1 MLIKQYLVV
10 YTVIREMALLYVS
23 ICAGMGVSAACMIGA
38 GDRLFHAS
46 SVLLDWIFYL
56 ACPAVGSLAVGL
68 LQGLYCRR
76 HPILWSF
83 VGFAGALTA
92 IGIPLFNDVCDGNYL
107 GPIFPYLLVSS
118 GFSVVGFIIA
128 RLISMAWATRS
139 GRLPLAQTPIP
150 IDLSIMWII
159 TGIVG
164 ALAGNEA
171 WAMVFRGASESGLV
185 KICSALIALVVF
197 AACMRFFLASQRDQP
212 DLP

>member
-1 MLIKQYLVV
+1 MFLRQHLVA
-10 YTVIREMALLYVS
+10 YTIIREMALLYVS
-23 ICAGMGVSAACMIGA
+23 ICAGMGVSVACMIGA
-38 GDRLFHAS
+38 GDRLFHAP
-46 SVLLDWIFYL
+46 SVLLGWIFYL
-56 ACPAVGSLAVGL
+56 ACPAVGSLTVGL

-92 IGIPLFNDVCDGNYL
+92 IGIPLFNDECDGNYL

-128 RLISMAWATRS
+128 RLISMSWATRS
-139 GRLPLAQTPIP
+139 GRLHLAQTPIP

-159 TGIVG
+159 IGVIGV
-164 ALAGNEA
+164 LAGNEA
-171 WAMVFRGASESGLV
+171 WAMVFRGASELGLV

-197 AACMRFFLASQRDQP
+197 AASMRFLLISQRDQLG
-212 DLP
+212 LP